1 MIEVF
6 QKLPDSKSILQ
17 DTYKYRLS
25 GNFNAD
31 NLLIYD
37 DNLNAM
43 RFLVQELDYKNSI
56 DLVYIDP
63 PFGTNNIFKLG
74 STMSAE
80 KDSKIAYKDKFSL
93 ESYLEFL
100 YCRLVWIR
108 ELMSEKGSLYLH
120 IDSKMGYYV
129 KILCDEVFGR
139 ENFINDITRIKCN
152 PKNFK
157 RKAYGN
163 IKDMILFYAK
173 SSQYIW
179 NEIKDEVLESDLKK
193 RFNKQD
199 SKGYYTTIPL
209 HAPGITQ
216 NGESGQEWN
225 GIKPP
230 NGRHWR
236 YSLKEL
242 DKLQEAGL
250 IEWSKN
256 NNPRKKVYIN
266 ECKGKKIQDIWEFKD
281 SQNPAYPTEKNR
293 AMLRRIITMSS
304 NMDSRVMDCFCGGGG
319 FLQESLNLGRKFI
332 GIDESIESIKLNQQW
347 IKESENHLFSR
358 DIALI
363 KKCVSNRIINEVKE
377 NNHMERISTL
387 KLQKMINLG

>member
-1 MIEVF
+1 MF

-43 RFLVQELDYKNSI
+43 RFLAQELDYQNSI
-56 DLVYIDP
+56 DLIYIDP

-108 ELMSEKGSLYLH
+108 KLMSEKGSLYLH
-120 IDSKMGYYV
+120 IDSKMGHYV

-193 RFNKQD
+193 RFNKKD
-199 SKGYYTTIPL
+199 DKGYYTTIPL

-236 YSLKEL
+236 CSLKEL
-242 DKLQEAGL
+242 DRLQELGL
-250 IEWSKN
+250 IEWSRN
-256 NNPRKKVYIN
+256 NNPRKKVYVN
-266 ECKGKKIQDIWEFKD
+266 EYKGKKIQDIWECKD

-293 AMLRRIITMSS
+293 AMLRRIIAMSS
-304 NMDSRVMDCFCGGGG
+304 NEDSRVMDCFCGGGG
-319 FLQESLNLGRKFI
+319 FLQEALNLGRKFI
-332 GIDESIESIKLNQQW
+332 GIDESIEAIKLNQKW
-347 IKESENHLFSR
+347 LKASENHLFSH

-363 KKCVSNRIINEVKE
+363 E
-377 NNHMERISTL
+377 
-387 KLQKMINLG
+387 KLTCQ

>member
-1 MIEVF
+1 MIKVF

-17 DTYKYRLS
+17 DIYKYRLS

-43 RFLVQELDYKNSI
+43 RFLSQELNYKNSI

-80 KDSKIAYKDKFSL
+80 KDSKIAYKDRFSL

-100 YCRLVWIR
+100 YCRLVFIR

-120 IDSKMGYYV
+120 IDNKMGHYV

-173 SSQYIW
+173 SGQYIW

-193 RFNKQD
+193 RFSKQD

-236 YSLKEL
+236 CSLKEL

-256 NNPRKKVYIN
+256 NNPRKKVYVN

-293 AMLRRIITMSS
+293 VMLRRIIAMSS
-304 NMDSRVMDCFCGGGG
+304 NEDSRVMDCFCGGGG
-319 FLQESLNLGRKFI
+319 FLQEALKLGRKFI
-332 GIDESIESIKLNQQW
+332 GIDESIEAIKLNQKW
-347 IKESENHLFSR
+347 IKESENCLSSGN
-358 DIALI
+358 IALI
-363 KKCVSNRIINEVKE
+363 NKFIIE
-377 NNHMERISTL
+377 
-387 KLQKMINLG
+387 